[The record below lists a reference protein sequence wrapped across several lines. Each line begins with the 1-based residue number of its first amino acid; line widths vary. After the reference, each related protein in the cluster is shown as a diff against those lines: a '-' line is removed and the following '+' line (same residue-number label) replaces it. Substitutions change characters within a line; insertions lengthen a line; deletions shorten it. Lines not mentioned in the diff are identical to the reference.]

1 MMNGTNTQWRK
12 LGLGLAALLLAAIG
26 LSGCIVQ
33 PAGGYATGY
42 YAEPAPVYVG
52 PSYYYGPR
60 YRGWYGGGDRW
71 HGGGHHW
78 H

>member
-1 MMNGTNTQWRK
+1 MSPAVKYSVIAAT
-12 LGLGLAALLLAAIG
+12 LAAAAIS
-26 LSGCIVQ
+26 LAGCIVQ
-33 PAGGYATGY
+33 PAGDPY
-42 YAEPAPVYVG
+42 YGESYYVAPAPVYVG

-60 YRGWYGGGDRW
+60 GHYWRGGGGW